1 GGTPAFVIQNS
12 AHGRGDGTNHVYL
25 HHARIVYNYGGT
37 VIRNHHEKATLRR
50 LIISDSQ
57 IHGRAHPSTGA
68 LADHDLIRIEG
79 AVSTVQLHNCI
90 VNGTGPA
97 PYAIIRTT
105 ASPTSKRRPQGLV
118 ITGMSAAQ
126 CVGDVVAVESL
137 SDLF

>member
-1 GGTPAFVIQNS
+1 M
-12 AHGRGDGTNHVYL
+12 
-25 HHARIVYNYGGT
+25 
-37 VIRNHHEKATLRR
+37 
-50 LIISDSQ
+50 
-57 IHGRAHPSTGA
+57 
-68 LADHDLIRIEG
+68 
-79 AVSTVQLHNCI
+79 STVQLHNCI

-137 SDLF
+137 SDLFLTGRFATKSIGGAVLRVASGANLLCYDVRAVGGSTEPPTHAFVVDPAYADNGVITWGGRPIRPS